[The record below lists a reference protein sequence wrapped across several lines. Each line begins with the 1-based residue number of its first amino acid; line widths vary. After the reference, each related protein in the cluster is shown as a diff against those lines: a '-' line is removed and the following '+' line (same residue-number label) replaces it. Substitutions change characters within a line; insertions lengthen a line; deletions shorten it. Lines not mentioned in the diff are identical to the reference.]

1 MTDKKP
7 AAFGVLASGRGS
19 NFAALLKKQQEGYF
33 GNAELKCLISN
44 RPSAPALDTAR
55 EGGMAAYA
63 VKPKDFTTAEAYE
76 QEIVRLFDEHGVD
89 WLILAGYMKIVGATI
104 LERYDGRIINI
115 HPSLLP
121 SFPGLHAQ
129 QQAFEHG
136 VRFSGCT
143 VHFVDAGLDSGPI
156 IGQRCV
162 PVLADDTEETLSERI
177 LVQEHELFARCV
189 KAITERPWHIEGRRV
204 VFEDRSAEPL

>member
-1 MTDKKP
+1 MTDNKP

-33 GNAELKCLISN
+33 QNAELKCLISN
-44 RPSAPALDTAR
+44 RPAAPALDTAR
-55 EGGMAAYA
+55 EGGMAVHA
-63 VKPKDFTTAEAYE
+63 VKPKDFTTAEEYE
-76 QEIVRLFDEHGVD
+76 QEIVRLFDEHGVN
-89 WLILAGYMKIVGATI
+89 WLILAGYMKIVGPTI
-104 LERYDGRIINI
+104 LDRYEGRIINI

-162 PVLADDTEETLSERI
+162 PVMPGDTEETLSERI

-189 KAITERPWHIEGRRV
+189 KAITERPWRIEGRRV
-204 VFEDRSAEPL
+204 VFEDGSTEPL